1 MSEPDAAPP
10 LLSIVVPAH
19 NEESR
24 LPSTLEELTRWQQRQ
39 DFASEVVVVENGST
53 DRTANVVLQFQ
64 RLHPAVR
71 LIEDVPRGKGI
82 AVRTG
87 MLAARGEWR
96 FLCDADLSMPIH
108 DLDKFLLLA
117 GISAGGRP
125 SAERPSTSDLPTA
138 GSSGRPE
145 VLIASREAPGARRI
159 GEPWHR
165 HVMGRVYNLI
175 VQALALPGLNDTQC
189 GFKLFSARAAD
200 DLFRRARLGGWGF
213 DPEVLFLARRLGYAV
228 VEVPIEWHYSADSRV
243 RPVSDTLEMVRDL
256 ARIRWNAWRGV
267 YAGAA
272 STPPPGTATTIG

>member
-1 MSEPDAAPP
+1 MSDVDEPKP

-24 LPSTLEELTRWQQRQ
+24 LPSTLEQVSDWQRRQ
-39 DFASEVVVVENGST
+39 PFSTEVLVVENGST
-53 DRTANVVLQFQ
+53 DRTAAVVRQFQ
-64 RLHPAVR
+64 RSHPTVR
-71 LIEDVPRGKGI
+71 LIEKVPRGKGI

-87 MLAARGEWR
+87 MLAARGGWR

-108 DLDKFLLLA
+108 ELDRFLQLA
-117 GISAGGRP
+117 GLAPDGPLATEPAVSSLPTRP
-125 SAERPSTSDLPTA
+125 SGVPD
-138 GSSGRPE
+138 
-145 VLIASREAPGARRI
+145 VLIASREAPGARRV

-175 VQALALPGLNDTQC
+175 VQILALPGLNDTQC
-189 GFKLFSARAAD
+189 GFKLFSAQAAE

-213 DPEVLFLARRLGYAV
+213 DPEVLFLARRLGYQV
-228 VEVPIEWHYSADSRV
+228 VEVPIEWHFSADSRV

-267 YAGAA
+267 YDQAAGA
-272 STPPPGTATTIG
+272 PPPGTATTVG